1 MSGNARVC
9 GSARIYD
16 KAIICDNAS
25 IYGDARISNNAQIFG
40 NARVHNNAE
49 VSKYTDKFFEEFSLR
64 DWVAW
69 NSESGFELFYED
81 SKTIKKIK
89 IKNGK

>member
-1 MSGNARVC
+1 MCPRGFQEEKCLVE
-9 GSARIYD
+9 
-16 KAIICDNAS
+16 S
-25 IYGDARISNNAQIFG
+25 IY
-40 NARVHNNAE
+40 
-49 VSKYTDKFFEEFSLR
+49 TDEFFEEFSLR

-81 SKTIKKIK
+81 SEIIKKIK

>member
-1 MSGNARVC
+1 MK
-9 GSARIYD
+9 IT
-16 KAIICDNAS
+16 IICP
-25 IYGDARISNNAQIFG
+25 NNFQKEE
-40 NARVHNNAE
+40 HLE
-49 VSKYTDKFFEEFSLR
+49 ESKYTDEFFKEFSIR

-81 SKTIKKIK
+81 SETIKKIK